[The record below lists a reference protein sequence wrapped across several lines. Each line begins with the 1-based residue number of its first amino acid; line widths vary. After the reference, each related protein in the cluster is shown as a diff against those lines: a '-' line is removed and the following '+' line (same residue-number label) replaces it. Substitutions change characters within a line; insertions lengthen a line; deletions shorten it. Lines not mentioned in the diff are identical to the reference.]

1 MIYLKGIAW
10 DHPRG
15 YEPLR
20 AVSEEYSKLHP
31 GVSIKWD
38 VRSLKEFGD
47 MPIETLIDRYDLI
60 TIDHPYMGQAHE
72 NGLLL
77 SLNEYI
83 ADDTLNELAGQS
95 VGPGFQ
101 SYLYNRQL
109 YALSID
115 AAALVA
121 AYRYD
126 LLEEFSLT
134 LPQTR
139 DELKRFY
146 SKIPNGFSVAWPLCA
161 TDLWCSF
168 LTLCAQDKGR
178 SFIKEFEIN
187 ESAGSK
193 VLDELKVYLEF
204 LHPQSIHW
212 NPIDV
217 LDKMSKE
224 DSIIYS
230 PYLFGY
236 TNYARRGFSE
246 KPLNFTNSPVNPS
259 VDVSTILGGVG
270 LVVSARCRHVSKAVD
285 FVTYAAGAKIQEG
298 IYTQAGGQPGNL
310 IAWNSEYNNQLCN
323 NFFKDTLQTFDSA
336 YVRPQH
342 PGWNRFQEQG
352 AELLHQGLL
361 INAPSER
368 LMKELNQLYQTL
380 TNDK

>member
-1 MIYLKGIAW
+1 MIHLYGIAW

-31 GVSIKWD
+31 DVRVNWD
-38 VRSLKEFGD
+38 VRSLREFGD

-77 SLNEYI
+77 PLNQYF
-83 ADDTLNELAGQS
+83 ADDILNELAGQS
-95 VGPGFQ
+95 VGPAFQ
-101 SYLYNRQL
+101 SYLFHGQL

-134 LPQTR
+134 VPRTR

-146 SKIPNGFSVAWPLCA
+146 SKIPNGFWVAWPLCA

-168 LTLCAQDKGR
+168 LTLCAQDGG
-178 SFIKEFEIN
+178 SGFIMEFEMD
-187 ESAGSK
+187 EQVGSK
-193 VLDELKVYLEF
+193 VLDELKVHLEF

-212 NPIDV
+212 NPIAV
-217 LDKMSKE
+217 LDKMANE

-236 TNYARRGFSE
+236 TNYAREGFS
-246 KPLNFTNSPVNPS
+246 KNRLNFINSPVNPLR
-259 VDVSTILGGVG
+259 DVSTILGGVG
-270 LVVSARCRHVSKAVD
+270 LAVSARSRNVSTAVD
-285 FVTYAAGAKIQEG
+285 FVYYAACAQIQEG
-298 IYTQAGGQPGNL
+298 IYTRTGGQPGNI
-310 IAWNSEYNNQLCN
+310 IAWQSENNNRLCN
-323 NFFKDTLQTFDSA
+323 NFFKDTLETFESA
-336 YVRPQH
+336 YMRPRH

-352 AELLHQGLL
+352 AELLHQGLQK
-361 INAPSER
+361 NRPSQG
-368 LMKELNQLYQTL
+368 LMKELNELYQSL
-380 TNDK
+380 LN